1 MSTVAEDVESDEFRS
16 VGGKVFRLGKGVW
29 VDTEYRASLQP
40 RKVSFLSDEY
50 FSLLGDDPTLGQYL
64 ALVPTSSGLRQ
75 GSYRIISDISATQ

>member
-1 MSTVAEDVESDEFRS
+1 LD
-16 VGGKVFRLGKGVW
+16 KGLW

-64 ALVPTSSGLRQ
+64 ALGPDVILVSDKGPI
-75 GSYRIISDISATQ
+75 RIISDISASQ